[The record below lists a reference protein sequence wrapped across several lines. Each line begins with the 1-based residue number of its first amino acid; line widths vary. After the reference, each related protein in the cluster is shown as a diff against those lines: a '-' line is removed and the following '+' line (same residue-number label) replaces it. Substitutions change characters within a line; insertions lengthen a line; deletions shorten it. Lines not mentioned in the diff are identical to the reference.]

1 MELNKKAIQCIALL
15 CVLCMFSIT
24 AVTTNVKS
32 GKYESASQEGQ
43 TSNDTIVAGMAAQF
57 ADYEWELDEYQA
69 HAVSIQRTKIDIV
82 STAAREEEDSA
93 AENNTEEE
101 KSAEE
106 LEWENYLMADVSSF
120 LYVREAADPEAA
132 VVGKLYKGD
141 LAEIV
146 EVGTEWTQITSG
158 NVEGYVS
165 NEYSL
170 TGTSAL
176 AYAKENCVTVAT
188 ATVNSLHIRKEP
200 TTESG
205 IATTLEEGDELT
217 VDTTAET
224 AEGWIAVLY
233 KSKTCYV
240 SADYVTIALDTGKA
254 VTLKEEAAA
263 IAAEQERK
271 EKEAAANA
279 AAAQTTETT
288 TTTGSSLAASADE
301 VTLLAALIQ
310 CEVGGLSYECQLAVG
325 AVVVN
330 RIKSGVY
337 PNTMYEVIYQRSQ
350 FGPAG
355 SGKLERRLSSGVSAT
370 AMQAAAEA
378 LSGVDN
384 TGGAT
389 GFKFASSGHAGTV
402 IGPIV
407 FF

>member
-1 MELNKKAIQCIALL
+1 MKFNKKAIQCIALL
-15 CVLCMFSIT
+15 CVLCIFSIT
-24 AVTTNVKS
+24 AVTT
-32 GKYESASQEGQ
+32 SANPKMPDSQEAEQ
-43 TSNDTIVAGMAAQF
+43 TANDTVVAGMAAQF
-57 ADYEWELDEYQA
+57 ADYEWEMDENQA

-82 STAAREEEDSA
+82 SAAAEEEEES
-93 AENNTEEE
+93 TEKE
-101 KSAEE
+101 KTAEE
-106 LEWENYLMADVSSF
+106 VEWEDYLMADVNKF
-120 LYVREAADPEAA
+120 LYVREAADPESA

-141 LAEIV
+141 LAEII
-146 EVGTEWTQITSG
+146 EVGAEWTKITSG

-170 TGTSAL
+170 TGADAL
-176 AYAKENCVTVAT
+176 AYAKETCVTVAT
-188 ATVNSLHIRKEP
+188 ATTNSLRIRKEP
-200 TTESG
+200 NTESG
-205 IATTLEEGDELT
+205 IATTLGEGDELT

-263 IAAEQERK
+263 IEAEKKRK
-271 EKEAAANA
+271 EEAAL
-279 AAAQTTETT
+279 AAAQNTETKK
-288 TTTGSSLAASADE
+288 TTGSSLAASVDD

-310 CEVGGLSYECQLAVG
+310 CEVGGLSYDCQLAVG

-330 RIKSGVY
+330 RVKSGVY
-337 PNTMYEVIYQRSQ
+337 PGTVYEVIYQRSQ

-355 SGKLERRLSSGVSAT
+355 SGKLERRLSSGVSET
-370 AMQAAAEA
+370 AIQAATEA

-389 GFKFASSGHAGTV
+389 GFKLASSGHAGTV
-402 IGPIV
+402 IGPVV